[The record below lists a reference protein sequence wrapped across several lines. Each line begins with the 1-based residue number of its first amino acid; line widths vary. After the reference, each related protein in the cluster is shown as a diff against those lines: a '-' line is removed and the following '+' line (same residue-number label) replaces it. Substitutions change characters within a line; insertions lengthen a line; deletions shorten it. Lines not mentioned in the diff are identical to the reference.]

1 MQEYQ
6 TSANAL
12 VYQTLKRRAVLSL
25 WADTMEAIVGHVD
38 KETTKLY
45 THLRASDLVTAVR
58 DSTAK
63 KRLVTNLQHE
73 KTVRFQKPSKSSE
86 NAEKASKRMFLG
98 FIRGTPEGIRY
109 IK

>member
-45 THLRASDLVTAVR
+45 THLKAKKDLVAAVNASSIS
-58 DSTAK
+58 DKS
-63 KRLVTNLQHE
+63 VTRQNGQI
-73 KTVRFQKPSKSSE
+73 SK
-86 NAEKASKRMFLG
+86 AV
-98 FIRGTPEGIRY
+98 
-109 IK
+109 